1 MQGTSACIAAAEW
14 CQWSAT
20 AAGRVRAAARPG
32 QGMLA
37 RCQGMC
43 QEETLT
49 LDTVSAAESRAQ
61 TVLSCRCF
69 FRHPDPPLL
78 HLLAHHEYEHT

>member
-14 CQWSAT
+14 CKWSAT
-20 AAGRVRAAARPG
+20 AAGRVRAAARAG

-61 TVLSCRCF
+61 TVHSCRCF
-69 FRHPDPPLL
+69 FHHPPLL
-78 HLLAHHEYEHT
+78 HLLAGTP

>member
-14 CQWSAT
+14 CKWSAT
-20 AAGRVRAAARPG
+20 AAGRVRAAARAG

-61 TVLSCRCF
+61 TVHSCRCF
-69 FRHPDPPLL
+69 FPHPDPPLL
-78 HLLAHHEYEHT
+78 YLLAHHEYEHS